1 MQLISRNRPAFAAA
15 FAAVVVIAVAA
26 LCAAPSSHAASYKPK
41 AGAPYYMGQS
51 NRFQLS
57 GDWYLKRDFAKVGTK
72 QRWNRTTNFS
82 SWDKIRIPNAFNAG
96 DTSEL
101 SYTGYVAWYATEF
114 NRPSNG
120 RNWIFSFDNV
130 NLNATF
136 FLNGREVGRHRGGY
150 LPFDIPATKL
160 RSGKN
165 RLIVRID
172 SSLSSNS
179 IPSVEERS
187 DQLTG
192 GWWNFGGIMREVVL
206 RRVDKFDISS
216 VTTRSSFKGT
226 RGPATI
232 TVLARVKNYSKAKR
246 TRLRLRGSYGGRKIT
261 FKTVRLR
268 RGATAELTGRVRI
281 SKPKLWEPLSPNLYK
296 VKVSAP
302 GVSYREKAGIRKL
315 TVNKGVF
322 RVNGK
327 STRLRGVSFHESDPQ
342 TGAAWT
348 SAQRKADMA
357 LMTKIGVNMIRS
369 HYPLSREILEWAD
382 AKGIFVWTQAPVFRP
397 RNTQVKSARYR
408 SAAAAY
414 VREMVLAHRMHPSIL
429 VWSLINEP
437 VPATSGSPFLTKL
450 IQAEKVQAKQLDPQ
464 GLVGVDY
471 ATAPEDFV
479 QQEGFRMV
487 DVLGVNEYF
496 GWYPG
501 SLGSTLDIA
510 GLRPYLDYIHRTY
523 PNQAKFITEF
533 GTESNRNGPVDE
545 PGTYGFQVNFF
556 NNHLRILR
564 DVPYLNGL
572 FAWALKDYWVRPG
585 WTGGNP
591 DPQPPFSRKGL
602 FDEKGN
608 PKPAAAVVERDFKNT
623 PPFK

>member
-1 MQLISRNRPAFAAA
+1 MQLASRKSTLLTAAC
-15 FAAVVVIAVAA
+15 AAVLVLALAAV
-26 LCAAPSSHAASYKPK
+26 LAAPRADAATYRPK

-51 NRFQLS
+51 GRYQLS
-57 GDWYLKRDFAKVGTK
+57 GDWYLKRDTAKVGVK

-82 SWDKIRIPNAFNAG
+82 SWDKISIPYAFNAG

-114 NRPSNG
+114 RRPSNG

-136 FLNGREVGRHRGGY
+136 YLNGRKIGSHRGGY
-150 LPFDIPATKL
+150 LPFDIPAKSL
-160 RSGKN
+160 RGGKN

-172 SSLSSNS
+172 SSLTSYS

-192 GWWNFGGIMREVVL
+192 GWWNFGGILREVVL
-206 RRVDKFDISS
+206 RKVNKYDITTL
-216 VTTRSSFKGT
+216 TTRSSYKSK

-246 TRLRLRGSYGGRKIT
+246 TKIRLRGSYGGRKISFRT
-261 FKTVRLR
+261 TVMR

-281 SKPKLWEPLSPNLYK
+281 RKPKLWEPGSPHLYK
-296 VKVSAP
+296 VKVSLP
-302 GVSYREKAGIRKL
+302 GVSYREKAGIRKI
-315 TVNKGVF
+315 TVNKGVL

-327 STRLRGVSFHESDPQ
+327 RTRFRGVSFHESDPT

-348 SAQRKADMA
+348 SAQRKADIG
-357 LMTKIGVNMIRS
+357 LMVKLGVNMIRS

-382 AKGIFVWTQAPVFRP
+382 ANGVFVWTQAPVFRP
-397 RNTQVKSARYR
+397 RNTQVKSKRYR
-408 SAAAAY
+408 AAAAAY
-414 VREMVLAHRMHPSIL
+414 VREMVVAHRMHPSIL
-429 VWSLINEP
+429 TWSLINEP
-437 VPATSGSPFLTKL
+437 VPATSGSPYLTKL
-450 IQAEKVQAKQLDPQ
+450 IKAEKVQAKQLDPQ
-464 GLVGVDY
+464 GLVSVDY

-479 QQEGFRMV
+479 QQEGFKML
-487 DVLGVNEYF
+487 DILGVNEYF

-510 GLRPYLDYIHRTY
+510 GLRPYLDYINRTY

-533 GTESNRNGPVDE
+533 GTEANRGGPVDE

-556 NNHLRILR
+556 NTHLRILR
-564 DVPYLNGL
+564 DVPYLNGI

-602 FDEKGN
+602 FDEQGN
-608 PKPAAAVVERDFKNT
+608 PKPAEAVVEREFKNT
-623 PPFK
+623 PPFR